1 MGHDDAIHALLP
13 YLPYVILLVIL
24 FRRAR
29 TARILNPR
37 RLWIGPAILV
47 VMIGLY
53 VWGAAMTKA
62 PPLHPQDWLIIAA
75 SGVVGAAVGVLRA
88 NLVHVTRRPDG
99 QLETRLP
106 LTGVAFI
113 IIWVAGRQWLRNSG
127 WVNANAPF
135 GVYADAGLALGFCLL
150 IAHALVL
157 SRRCQALLA
166 EPNPAAANFPGSAA

>member
-1 MGHDDAIHALLP
+1 MGHDAAFHALLP

-37 RLWIGPAILV
+37 RLWIGPAVLLAMV
-47 VMIGLY
+47 GFY
-53 VWGAAMTKA
+53 TWAAMTQG
-62 PPLHPQDWLIIAA
+62 PPLHTQDWLIIAA
-75 SGVVGAAVGVLRA
+75 SGVVGAAVGALRA

-99 QLETRLP
+99 KLETRLP
-106 LTGVAFI
+106 LMGAAFI

-135 GVYADAGLALGFCLL
+135 GVYADAGLALAFCLL
-150 IAHALVL
+150 ITHALVL

-166 EPNPAAANFPGSAA
+166 DPNPAAANFTGGTF

>member
-1 MGHDDAIHALLP
+1 MGYDDPFHALLP

-29 TARILNPR
+29 TARVLNPK
-37 RLWIGPAILV
+37 RLWIGPAVLV
-47 VMIGLY
+47 ALVCVYI
-53 VWGAAMTKA
+53 WGASMAKG
-62 PPLHPQDWLIIAA
+62 PPLHAQDWLIIAG
-75 SGVVGAAVGVLRA
+75 SGLVGAAVGVLRA

-106 LTGVAFI
+106 LMGVAFI

-127 WVNANAPF
+127 LVNANAPF

-150 IAHALVL
+150 LAHALVL

-166 EPNPAAANFPGSAA
+166 EPNPAAANFTGSAL